1 MSKKISIGSWAYVFN
16 QKEEID
22 FHTILHGLQDLKLD
36 GVELGSFGKH
46 PTPKSHPTKADRQ
59 RLKNEVASH
68 GLSFSGI
75 APDLWS
81 FKLVSVEDPAPYL
94 AAFLGYCTFAHDL
107 GIKLIRVDSVET
119 PDVFEKNNIDPK
131 VGFDRAVN
139 AWNIA
144 CKMAADHGLEVSWEF
159 EPGFAFN
166 KPTEI
171 VNMIDAVRSKGNKN
185 FGAMYDTCH
194 AYMCAKI
201 GAKQP
206 GTKETLPGG
215 EIELLHNL
223 KGKINHLHLIDSD
236 GSLNEHQTST
246 HNPFGTGHLDFDKL
260 IPELLQAGVPSDWWC
275 IDLCFWP
282 DAWDVTADSM
292 KVLGGIKKKFASL
305 GA

>member
-1 MSKKISIGSWAYVFN
+1 MGKKISIGSWAYVFN

-22 FHTILHGLQDLKLD
+22 FHTILHGLKDLKLD

-46 PTPKSHPTKADRQ
+46 PTPKSHPTKADRK
-59 RLKNEVASH
+59 RLKDEVAAH
-68 GLSFSGI
+68 GLAFSGI

-94 AAFLGYCTFAHDL
+94 AAFLGYCSFAEDL
-107 GIKLIRVDSVET
+107 GIKLIRVDAVES

-171 VNMIDAVRSKGNKN
+171 VNMIDAVRAKGNKN

-206 GTKETLPGG
+206 GAKETLEGG
-215 EIELLHNL
+215 EIELLHKL
-223 KGKINHLHLIDSD
+223 KGRINHLHLIDSD

-260 IPELLQAGVPSDWWC
+260 VPELLNAGVPSDWWC

-282 DAWDVTADSM
+282 NAWDVTADSM
-292 KVLGGIKKKFASL
+292 RFLGNIKKKYAAM